1 MHEAYYAEARARGD
15 RPETNSSLRP
25 WGELPEDLKDSNR
38 AQVADIPNKLRSL
51 GYELAPGHG
60 IRPSEIPIGDAQ
72 IEVLAI
78 REHSRWMADCLR
90 HNWTYAPRRDNA
102 RKHHELLVPWEK
114 LSEPQK
120 DKDRD
125 TIRNLPMLVE
135 RAGFRVRPIAA
146 GRSDT

>member
-1 MHEAYYAEARARGD
+1 HEAYYAEARASGD

-125 TIRNLPMLVE
+125 TVRNLPRLVE

-146 GRSDT
+146 GRNDT